1 MGRIKKLKEEFPD
14 IEIGYSTHEGPED
27 KSVSPFEAA
36 MGATI
41 IEKHVGKTTDEI
53 SLNGYSCTVEQMEKV
68 VDEIQFYETAFKGEF
83 SESEALKQLK
93 RGVFCET

>member
-1 MGRIKKLKEEFPD
+1 
-14 IEIGYSTHEGPED
+14 
-27 KSVSPFEAA
+27 

-93 RGVFCET
+93 RGVFARLELNSVTPFVKKTFTTSNAITRRMS